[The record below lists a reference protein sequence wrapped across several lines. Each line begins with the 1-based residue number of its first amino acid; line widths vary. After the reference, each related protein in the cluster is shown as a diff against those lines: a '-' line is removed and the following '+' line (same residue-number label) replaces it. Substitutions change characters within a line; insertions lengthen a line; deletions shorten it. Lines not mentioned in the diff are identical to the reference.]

1 MRPEPRESVTQ
12 GRRLMN
18 IGYLRLASLAAIPEQ
33 RMKSR
38 SDVPNLRPNSP
49 ALQTRTRN
57 VRETSL
63 FAGRV
68 VAALVSILFAV
79 TPANAQSQNS
89 GYGVGNVHHGLAVG
103 VAVGVASVAG
113 VGITYLV
120 LHNRGVAEGCIAESG
135 GKRTLI
141 RSRKVAYSLSETGPP
156 LPVGERVKL
165 KGHTSGPAS
174 APSFQVEKLLKDYGR
189 CKP

>member
-1 MRPEPRESVTQ
+1 MR
-12 GRRLMN
+12 
-18 IGYLRLASLAAIPEQ
+18 
-33 RMKSR
+33 SR
-38 SDVPNLRPNSP
+38 SDLPNLRPNSA
-49 ALQTRTRN
+49 ALQTGTRT
-57 VRETSL
+57 VRETSQ
-63 FAGRV
+63 FASRV
-68 VAALVSILFAV
+68 VAALVSVLFAV

-113 VGITYLV
+113 VGITYLA
-120 LHNRGVAEGCIAESG
+120 LHNRGVAVGCIAESG
-135 GKRTLI
+135 GKRTLV
-141 RSRKVAYSLSETGPP
+141 RSAKAAAYSLSDTGPP

-174 APSFQVEKLLKDYGR
+174 APSFQVEKFLKDYGR